1 MKESKF
7 KELLTEEFLSTLKI
21 AVEYCNWSVD
31 KIETMRFCDWC
42 HDIVGVTPP
51 NYDDVDFQK
60 ENEINQN
67 QSQDEHLKSYNA
79 DYIKHDM
86 EPNVFSEFKL

>member
-7 KELLTEEFLSTLKI
+7 KELLTDDFLSTLKI

-42 HDIVGVTPP
+42 HDMARVTLP
-51 NYDDVDFQK
+51 NYDDM
-60 ENEINQN
+60 ENEIDQN
-67 QSQDEHLKSYNA
+67 QSQEEPLKSYNA

-86 EPNVFSEFKL
+86 EPNVFSDFKL